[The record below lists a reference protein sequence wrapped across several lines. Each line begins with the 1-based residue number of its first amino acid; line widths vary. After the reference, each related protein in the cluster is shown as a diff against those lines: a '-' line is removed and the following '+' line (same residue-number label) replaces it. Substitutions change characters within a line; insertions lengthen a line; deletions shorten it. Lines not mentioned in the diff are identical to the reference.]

1 MYSRKKRFSEQ
12 ADRAAPETSCIS
24 LADLYYKDCLH
35 RAQDQHRSMDTETL
49 FSCNLCENTTLES
62 IDPENNLVRCA
73 SCHYVFDN
81 PRPSLEALVRFY
93 SKPAKYDSWL
103 NDLEARNRLCQR
115 RLRKLL
121 SQRKPGSLLDVGTGI
136 GQFLSLARPLYT
148 AVYGTEISTTAVAL
162 AREKYNLNLFQGTI
176 EGLLGQEQIFDN
188 ITLFHVLE
196 HVPDP
201 RVTIEACHALLSPDG
216 ILVIAVPNEIASLRG
231 RLRTL
236 RGGRY
241 AIPRISLYG
250 SIDEIHL
257 SHFTPRVLRHALE
270 RAGFSVISNTPDPY
284 FLRKGLRRLK
294 AEAFYFGCVA
304 FQRVFGVNLFDAML

>member
-1 MYSRKKRFSEQ
+1 
-12 ADRAAPETSCIS
+12 
-24 LADLYYKDCLH
+24 
-35 RAQDQHRSMDTETL
+35 MDTETL
-49 FSCNLCENTTLES
+49 FSCNFCENTTLEPF
-62 IDPENNLVRCA
+62 DPENNLVRCA
-73 SCHYVFDN
+73 RCHYVFDN

-103 NDLEARNRLCQR
+103 NDFEARNRLWRR
-115 RLRKLL
+115 RLRKLR

-136 GQFLSLARPLYT
+136 GQFLSLARPFYT
-148 AVYGTEISTTAVAL
+148 TVYGTEISTTAVAL
-162 AREKYNLNLFQGTI
+162 AREKYGLNLFQGTI
-176 EGLLGQEQIFDN
+176 EGLVGQGKTFDN

-196 HVPDP
+196 HVSDP
-201 RVTIEACHALLSPDG
+201 RLTIEACHALLSPDG

-231 RLRTL
+231 RLRAL

-241 AIPRISLYG
+241 GIPRISLDG

-257 SHFTPRVLRHALE
+257 SHFTPRVLQRALE
-270 RAGFSVISNTPDPY
+270 NTGFSVVTNTPDPY

-304 FQRVFGVNLFDAML
+304 FQRVFGVNLFDAMLLIARKVPS